1 MLGPLIAAAAPES
14 PTPTPGAAT
23 TVIAL
28 PPLTPAEQADQLLAD
43 GPKGALRLGFGR
55 PLPSDQQPGTAPLR
69 WRPSADGGRVAT
81 LRLTSPGAAG
91 LRAALWVQGLPDAA
105 RLSVGAP
112 GMTEPRTLPGAL
124 INASLRGD
132 RAASAEDAPVFWTPL
147 VAGDSLLI
155 AIKLPPG
162 AADPDQVRLTLPR
175 LTHLVRLPGA
185 PADGAAADKT
195 DPVTDPACRP
205 DLDRPSRA
213 SALLLYTDATGA
225 CSGVL
230 VQAADP
236 ADGAAAN
243 LLGAHHCFNDQPR
256 ASSIEAWF
264 HLRAASCGG
273 PPLAPAVVSGGA
285 DLIGAVKST
294 DTSLLRLRQP
304 PPAGTTAVEP
314 TADLPPLGSPVIG
327 VHHPDAGAQRLA
339 IGTVTGHGNCF
350 EANYCGPDA
359 DPAGIHYLLV
369 SWTRGATTGGSSGSG
384 LFLANGRLV
393 GVLAGGLGESGE
405 AEEVGGSDD
414 YGRLDMVGRGGNAC
428 SQTDADGGDIA
439 RLENLWR
446 ARSAS
451 SRSIVL
457 RRPPATTAPPNL
469 DFQP

>member
-1 MLGPLIAAAAPES
+1 MLAHRLTGAALGLVATLGPLVAAAAPES

-28 PPLTPAEQADQLLAD
+28 PPLTPDEQADQLREA
-43 GPKGALRLGFGR
+43 GPKGAPHLGFGR
-55 PLPSDQQPGTAPLR
+55 PLPSDQHPGTAPLR
-69 WRPSADGGRVAT
+69 WRPSADGGRVAR

-91 LRAALWVQGLPDAA
+91 LRAALRVQGLPDAA
-105 RLSVGAP
+105 QLSVGAP
-112 GMTEPRTLPGAL
+112 GATEPRTLPGAL
-124 INASLRGD
+124 INASLRGE
-132 RAASAEDAPVFWTPL
+132 RAASDGDAPVFWTPL

-155 AIKLPPG
+155 AIRLSPG
-162 AADPDQVRLTLPR
+162 AADPDQLRLTLPR

-185 PADGAAADKT
+185 PADGAAGNIT
-195 DPVTDPACRP
+195 DTASDPACRP

-213 SALLLYTDATGA
+213 SALLLYTDPNGATGA
-225 CSGVL
+225 CSGVM

-243 LLGAHHCFNDQPR
+243 LLSAHHCLNDQPR

-273 PPLAPAVVSGGA
+273 PPLTPAVVSGGA
-285 DLIGAVKST
+285 DLIRAIKTT

-304 PPAGTTAVEP
+304 PPAGATAVEP

-350 EANYCGPDA
+350 EANYCGPNA

-369 SWTRGATTGGSSGSG
+369 SWTRGATNGGSSGSG
-384 LFLANGRLV
+384 LFLADGRLV
-393 GVLAGGLGESGE
+393 GVLSGGLDEAGE
-405 AEEVGGSDD
+405 ADEVGGSDD
-414 YGRLDMVGRGGNAC
+414 YGRVGLTGR
-428 SQTDADGGDIA
+428 DAPD
-439 RLENLWR
+439 LWENPMT
-446 ARSAS
+446 S
-451 SRSIVL
+451 SIS
-457 RRPPATTAPPNL
+457 RRKKQNKE
-469 DFQP
+469 